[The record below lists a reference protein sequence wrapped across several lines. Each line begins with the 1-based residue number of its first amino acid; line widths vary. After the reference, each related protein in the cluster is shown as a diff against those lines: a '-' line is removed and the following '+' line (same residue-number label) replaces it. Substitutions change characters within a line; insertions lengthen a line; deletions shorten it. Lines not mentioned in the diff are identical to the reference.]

1 MFDRCKIKQKDQ
13 SILASISKCTFLLI
27 WSSTARVIFGIFDIL
42 TPEDQIAANL
52 TPINDICRVVHLDAP
67 VNLAAHLA
75 DG

>member
-1 MFDRCKIKQKDQ
+1 M
-13 SILASISKCTFLLI
+13 
-27 WSSTARVIFGIFDIL
+27 IFGIFDIL